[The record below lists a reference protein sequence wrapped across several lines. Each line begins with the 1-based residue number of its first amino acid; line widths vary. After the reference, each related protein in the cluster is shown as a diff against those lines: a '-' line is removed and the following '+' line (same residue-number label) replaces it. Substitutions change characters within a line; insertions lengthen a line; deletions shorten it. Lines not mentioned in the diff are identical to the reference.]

1 MKRREFIALV
11 GGAVIA
17 RSTVAAAQSSG
28 KVYRVAIFATR
39 RPVSDPTGLDPIT
52 PAFRA
57 FARTMHDLG
66 YVEGQNLVL
75 ERWEALDVAE
85 RYRAIAA
92 DLVRRK
98 FDMIVTVDNAMVLA
112 I

>member
-17 RSTVAAAQSSG
+17 RSPVAAAQSSG

-39 RPVSDPTGLDPIT
+39 RLVSNMAGFDPIN

-57 FARTMHDLG
+57 FARTMRDLG

-75 ERWEALDVAE
+75 ER
-85 RYRAIAA
+85 
-92 DLVRRK
+92 
-98 FDMIVTVDNAMVLA
+98 
-112 I
+112 